1 MPLWCALLLALA
13 PSLASAD
20 EAGAAAQ
27 VRRQVETGLL
37 APLADAEQAR
47 SRFSRARP
55 VPRARRV
62 RVTRTETAL
71 DKAGHA
77 FLAFAVDVRFGN
89 GDWRQ
94 DHVGCAYPESGALFV
109 KVGPAY
115 RPASFLL
122 GKNAAVAADVCQ
134 P

>member
-1 MPLWCALLLALA
+1 MFLLALA

-27 VRRQVETGLL
+27 VQRQVETALL
-37 APLADAEQAR
+37 GPLADSEQGR

-62 RVTRTETAL
+62 RVPGTETAL
-71 DKAGHA
+71 DRAGHA
-77 FLAFAVDVRFGN
+77 FLSFAVDVRFGS
-89 GDWRQ
+89 GEWRQ
-94 DHVGCAYPESGALFV
+94 DIVGCAYPKTGALFV
-109 KVGPAY
+109 KVGQAY

-122 GKNAAVAADVCQ
+122 GKSAAVVPDVCQ